1 MNITKQRFL
10 NICHYPSISVLLR
23 YEDPFIEYAIF
34 EYHINP
40 FILLEGNHQYNIQ
53 HSIKWILQSRDF

>member
-53 HSIKWILQSRDF
+53 HSIK